1 MYAFQPSQGLIY
13 MVMKKLFQSSSL
25 CMVIMFMLQVS
36 NVFGQEVKSS
46 TGPVFDDYGPVY
58 SIDNTDFPLDT
69 IQQFKAIFDVA
80 RKQTDPSQQ
89 NSIISS
95 LHRYYNMHVRSGVP
109 VENIHLAFVLHGGS
123 TKDALSSAAYKEK
136 YKVDNPNKEL
146 IETLSELGVGI
157 YICGQSMSSRGYKK
171 EDLLP
176 HVKVGLSAMT
186 VLTVYQMNN
195 YAMIKF

>member
-1 MYAFQPSQGLIY
+1 MRSKFTLLLCLTLFIAPSI
-13 MVMKKLFQSSSL
+13 SS
-25 CMVIMFMLQVS
+25 
-36 NVFGQEVKSS
+36 FGQTIKST
-46 TGPVFDDYGPVY
+46 TGPVFDDLGPVY
-58 SIDNTDFPLDT
+58 SIDNDDFPLDVS
-69 IQQFKAIFDVA
+69 QQFKAIFDVE
-80 RKQTDPSQQ
+80 RKQTDPSEQ

-146 IETLSELGVGI
+146 IETLSEMGVGI

-176 HVKVGLSAMT
+176 QVKVGLSAMT